1 MALAAS
7 TSLATPHAALGF
19 DVERPA
25 IDPDPAAML
34 RRMSA
39 ACGRPYRDLVKEFA
53 SLALGPG
60 RISIFEYEA
69 LRLYDQSL
77 GVAAKRRFVGAEVA
91 ARIWSVANFRPD
103 YYALAD
109 IKVAANGLF
118 AAHGFPTADRLALFR
133 LDAGMPSSQLLHTRD
148 ELRAFLARAGHYPL
162 FGKPMDGLQSL
173 GAVSLDDYDAVSG
186 RLLTADGRALPLDA
200 FVEGLAKHYPA
211 GYVFQKRLSPHRDV
225 RRICGDRLA
234 TVRLITI
241 LADGEPILLRSTWKI
256 PAGGNVADNFWRKGN
271 LLGQLEPDTGRVLR
285 VLRGVGV
292 GLEELTHHPDTGAPI
307 QGMVVPNWR
316 DVTRLAIE
324 GARVV
329 KDLPLIGWDIA
340 SVDGGAVMI
349 ELNHNP
355 DFLLTQL
362 ADGRG
367 MLDDILG
374 TFLDAQRRAA
384 LHWRRETARGERR
397 RRFAVLHSLLKGAQS
412 ALR

>member
-25 IDPDPAAML
+25 IDPDPASML
-34 RRMSA
+34 RRMSTA
-39 ACGRPYRDLVKEFA
+39 SGRPYRDLVKEFA

-77 GVAAKRRFVGAEVA
+77 GSTEKRRFIGAEAA
-91 ARIWSVANFRPD
+91 ARIWSIANFRPD

-118 AAHGFPTADRLALFR
+118 AAHGFATAERLALFR
-133 LDAGMPSSQLLHTRD
+133 
-148 ELRAFLARAGHYPL
+148 
-162 FGKPMDGLQSL
+162 
-173 GAVSLDDYDAVSG
+173 
-186 RLLTADGRALPLDA
+186 LTADGRALPLDG
-200 FVEGLAKHYPA
+200 FVEDLARHYPA
-211 GYVFQKRLSPHRDV
+211 GYVFQRRLSPHRDV

-241 LADGEPILLRSTWKI
+241 IADGEPILLRSTWKI

-271 LLGQLEPDTGRVLR
+271 LLGQLEPETGRVQR

-316 DVTRLAIE
+316 DVARFAIE

-367 MLDDILG
+367 MLDDVLG
-374 TFLDAQRRAA
+374 AFLAARQRDEIR
-384 LHWRRETARGERR
+384 WRRETAHRERR
-397 RRFAVLHSLLKGAQS
+397 RRFAVLHSLLKGARS